1 MVEAAATFR
10 KSGFNDSDSAMLSK
24 VAAMYQNVSDTAVSA
39 EEAASSIVSQIRA
52 FGQGADFGQTII
64 DAYNEVANNF
74 SIGTNDISQ
83 AMEIAS
89 AGLATYGNSFQETI
103 GLVTAGGEIFQG
115 RSAQVAR
122 GLSTIASN
130 IIKSKDALKAYGID
144 VVDNIGNFK
153 STYEV
158 LKELSKIWG
167 DLTDAQRQAL
177 GESISGGVNQYKVL
191 AAVMTNFQTAID
203 ATNTAL
209 DSAGSAAEENAAYM
223 ESLEAQLNNL
233 KGNFQDF
240 ANNVLSKDVVGALI
254 ETGDALIDFAN
265 TGVGTAAT
273 RILMLSGAVSG
284 ILGVFGQFAMNLKK
298 MSDAFKGVSGIST
311 LFAPKTILIIT
322 GVVAGIAAL
331 VEIIRAAKKAYDDAH
346 PSLEQVNTDL
356 ESSQKQ
362 LADNKSK
369 LDELNKISYAE
380 RSSDIALEIEQ
391 LTLANEQLEK
401 YIKQLDTQ
409 KQKAA
414 QKEFEG
420 KHTVYTGEKE
430 YTISYANQKFVVDA
444 KNVGEAYELAAK
456 KANEFYDSLAGLEGF
471 SALTADSIET
481 GANDISVA
489 WSSTS
494 QKGKQAVNTLIGVM
508 QDYAENTKDGEEVT
522 DEQRAAFEQNIS
534 VIQDLYEQTSYLTDE
549 YKEQHPEIAQF
560 IELYNKL
567 LPVMEAL
574 TSNTDKLGNSLD
586 KAGSEELDFSAES
599 IKLHEKAVEVAGSM
613 IEAATAVDTTSSSFM
628 NLVAQEIIFNSTGL
642 STADKIKALSE
653 LRSCADDTAWSL
665 SNVSQMV
672 LLGVTE
678 GEFEDE
684 VNRVM
689 GLGQRRGRKTTR
701 DEAVRIVQKRLLT
714 ELQKQT
720 TINSKESDTSTKYT
734 GGGGGNTVTDTQL
747 EALEAAVEYYK
758 QMYQFAEASGQA
770 TSVQVGYLKDV
781 QAALHAQA
789 EYMRSQLAEGQG
801 DTTEIVAIST
811 EWWTI
816 QNQINDLLKDT
827 TEQIDEQKQ
836 ALEDTV
842 DAIQSEIDALETQ
855 RKVVQGQLDDITN
868 EKDELEKII
877 SYISAYSDKQIDSIQ
892 AEIDAIDAAA
902 DAINEKYD
910 AQIAALE
917 KTNSELDKEIKRQ
930 QLLANLAKAQA
941 KQVLVYRDGRFVYEQ
956 DIPEVTKAQTA
967 LDEFD
972 KEQLVKKEKELI
984 EQNRENELKYNN
996 QEKAALEAEKKR
1008 WEEYRNGWNNL
1019 ASDYEYSQN
1028 EILAIQ
1034 KYGINLEKSNWDSRL
1049 SNFNDFVNKYADV
1062 MGRYTDIQNNLQ
1074 QIEEDISARQ
1084 DKLNEA
1090 QNNLNNYNN
1099 NTGDSKLPRVLKV
1112 NPDGNAPSNARIG
1125 DYIVTGGG
1133 IYQITGGTTGNWQ
1146 SNRIT
1151 GQGFSDL
1158 DIAKEWLASQGYV
1171 FQYARGTYGAHGG
1184 LSVVGENGPELRVLN
1199 SGDGVIPADAT
1210 KNLWSWG
1217 AFSPMDLISKIG
1229 NLAHDVLDG
1238 SGTITYQFNI
1248 DNLSLPNAKDANGLL
1263 SGLRNYAYQVAY
1275 QRG

>member
-52 FGQGADFGQTII
+52 FGQGVDFGQTVI

-89 AGLATYGNSFQETI
+89 ASLATYGNSFQETI

-144 VVDNIGNFK
+144 VVDAQDNFK

-158 LKELSKIWG
+158 LKELSKSWG

-191 AAVMTNFQTAID
+191 AAVMANFQTAID
-203 ATNTAL
+203 ATEIAL
-209 DSAGSAAEENAAYM
+209 DSAGSAAEENAAYV
-223 ESLEAQLNNL
+223 ESLEAQINNL

-254 ETGDALIDFAN
+254 ETGDALINFAN
-265 TGVGTAAT
+265 TDVGTAAT
-273 RILMLSGAVSG
+273 RIFMLSGAVSG

-298 MSDAFKGVSGIST
+298 MSEAFKGVSGISG
-311 LFAPKTILIIT
+311 LFKPKTILVIT
-322 GVVAGIAAL
+322 TIVAGIAGL
-331 VEIIRAAKKAYDDAH
+331 IEVIKGVKKAYDDAH

-356 ESSQKQ
+356 VDVQTQLETNQKR
-362 LADNKSK
+362 LE
-369 LDELNKISYAE
+369 ELNAIPYAE
-380 RSSDIALEIEQ
+380 RSSDIALEVEQ
-391 LTLANEQLEK
+391 LTLENEQLEK
-401 YIKQLDTQ
+401 QIKLLDTQ

-414 QKEFEG
+414 KKEYES
-420 KHTVYTGEKE
+420 KKDIYTGEKRYTLTLDRMTSVSGNTE
-430 YTISYANQKFVVDA
+430 YVAIANDIAEAYDIVAEKAGVSTEKIISGLQNVDVAWATTQLKGANATTQLTGIMQSYANAVSDGIEPTERLRAEYEQNKTVIDELYNTVQDLDEEYVAAHPEIVPFINTYKSLNTVL
-444 KNVGEAYELAAK
+444 GE
-456 KANEFYDSLAGLEGF
+456 
-471 SALTADSIET
+471 TADSADNAKEGMNDLDET
-481 GANDISVA
+481 LRGAQAASGETANKIKEIAENIISVA
-489 WSSTS
+489 
-494 QKGKQAVNTLIGVM
+494 A
-508 QDYAENTKDGEEVT
+508 
-522 DEQRAAFEQNIS
+522 
-534 VIQDLYEQTSYLTDE
+534 
-549 YKEQHPEIAQF
+549 P
-560 IELYNKL
+560 
-567 LPVMEAL
+567 
-574 TSNTDKLGNSLD
+574 
-586 KAGSEELDFSAES
+586 
-599 IKLHEKAVEVAGSM
+599 
-613 IEAATAVDTTSSSFM
+613 VDTATQAFVD
-628 NLVAQEIIFNSTGL
+628 LVAEEIIFNNTGL
-642 STADKIKALSE
+642 NVADKLA
-653 LRSCADDTAWSL
+653 A
-665 SNVSQMV
+665 
-672 LLGVTE
+672 
-678 GEFEDE
+678 
-684 VNRVM
+684 
-689 GLGQRRGRKTTR
+689 LGQLAQQAGMTATAIASMQGIKGAMYVNNDQIRGYMRTAQLKGKPVTRQEAENALLMELWKSVSTTP
-701 DEAVRIVQKRLLT
+701 
-714 ELQKQT
+714 
-720 TINSKESDTSTKYT
+720 TKPLSSYGYSY
-734 GGGGGNTVTDTQL
+734 GGGGGGSSVVTDVQL

-781 QAALHAQA
+781 QSALHAQA
-789 EYMRSQLAEGQG
+789 QYMRSQLAEGQG

-811 EWWTI
+811 EWWNI

-827 TEQIDEQKQ
+827 TEQIDEQKK

-877 SYISAYSDKQIDSIQ
+877 SYISAYSDKQIDAIQ

-956 DIPEVTKAQTA
+956 DIPEATKAQTA
-967 LDEFD
+967 LDKFD

-1049 SNFNDFVNKYADV
+1049 SNFNDFVNRYADV
-1062 MGRYTDIQNNLQ
+1062 MGKYTDIQNNLQ

-1090 QNNLNNYNN
+1090 QNNLNDYNN

-1158 DIAKEWLASQGYV
+1158 DVAKEWLASQGYV
-1171 FQYARGTYGAHGG
+1171 FQYAKGTYGAHGG
-1184 LSVVGENGPELRVLN
+1184 LSVVGENGPELRVLS
-1199 SGDGVIPADAT
+1199 SGDGVIPADVT

-1229 NLAHDVLDG
+1229 NLAHNVLDG
-1238 SGTITYQFNI
+1238 GTTYQFNI